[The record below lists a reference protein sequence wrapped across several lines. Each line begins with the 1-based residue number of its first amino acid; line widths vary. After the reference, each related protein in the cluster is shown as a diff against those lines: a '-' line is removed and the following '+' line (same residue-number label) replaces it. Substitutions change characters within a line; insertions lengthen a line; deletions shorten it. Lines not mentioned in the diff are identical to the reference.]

1 MIITCPNCQTKYQLA
16 QNAIGSAGRKVQCA
30 QCQQSWNAKP
40 EPDEPLPKPKLVA
53 ETAPKKPDVPKDDP
67 AVDAAAE
74 AALDAAFEAEEAAK
88 AAKAEKA
95 AKTQIKT
102 QTNNSAEEAPESAA
116 ASKPKANQEAL
127 DDDGALDHK
136 RHAMLRRHA
145 IFRKKLPLGR
155 IRKNARMLALGLLVF
170 VIGGGLLARTEI
182 VRQVPDM
189 AGFYAAIGLPVNVNG
204 LEFINVETL
213 RSMQNGVDVMV
224 VTGQVLNISGRQTSV
239 PPIAVSIHDEEGN
252 SVYSWNVTPL
262 MQVVAPNDTIE
273 FEARLNSAPVGAQTI
288 RLTFSEERRGQ

>member
-53 ETAPKKPDVPKDDP
+53 QSAPKKPDVPKDTP
-67 AVDAAAE
+67 TVDVEAE
-74 AALDAAFEAEEAAK
+74 AALDAAFEAEEAGKAQK
-88 AAKAEKA
+88 AAKAQANNGAEDASESVA
-95 AKTQIKT
+95 ALKTKT
-102 QTNNSAEEAPESAA
+102 KQPV
-116 ASKPKANQEAL
+116 L

-182 VRQVPDM
+182 VRQMPDM